1 MLPLSGDPRAREALE
16 EALSFE
22 YPPQAFLLDYEGARV
37 RAAARGGG
45 GEGGNGQTAPRRA
58 APRRAAA
65 QMEAF
70 LQERYGR
77 VEGLICA
84 MRVQAVLVALAENWG
99 ELSERRLVA
108 EAGKALLPM
117 GRRHVHP
124 ALLEGLLEAEVT
136 LLGGALPVPRLG
148 RPGTRRA
155 IERAARAGSDGGRSD
170 GGQGA

>member
-22 YPPQAFLLDYEGARV
+22 YPPRAFLLDYEGARV

-45 GEGGNGQTAPRRA
+45 GGGSGQTAPRRA

-70 LQERYGR
+70 LRERYGR

-170 GGQGA
+170 GGRGA

>member
-45 GEGGNGQTAPRRA
+45 GGGNGQT

-70 LQERYGR
+70 LRERHGR

-99 ELSERRLVA
+99 ELSERQLVA

-170 GGQGA
+170 GGRGA